1 MKKISS
7 YLKNRNVAMV
17 LYMIAGTL
25 IYCIS
30 IVFILDLGEFYA
42 GGITGI
48 SQLITRIFDK
58 FFDIKISKSIF
69 IALFNAPLFI
79 IGWKEVS
86 NRFAVLSLTSVILQ
100 VVIIYLFDL
109 IRDSGFS
116 PFQDLADN
124 KLLLAILGGL
134 LTGVGCGLCLRG
146 GSSSGG
152 MDIISQYVSLK
163 KNISFVKFS
172 LTVDLIIIC
181 TGGLV
186 AGNISVAIYTIIR
199 LLIHMTALDKIHTIY
214 RFMKLSII
222 TTEKEAI
229 QQGLREN
236 FTHGITI
243 YPVIGGYLNQNRWKM
258 EVVVSSYEI
267 EDYRSFIL
275 KIDPKAFIT
284 VTKVEK
290 VFGNFN
296 RKAIS

>member
-1 MKKISS
+1 MMKISN
-7 YLKNRNVAMV
+7 YLKNRNVSMV
-17 LYMIAGTL
+17 LYMLLGTL
-25 IYCIS
+25 VYCVS
-30 IVFILDLGEFYA
+30 IVFILDLAEFYA

-48 SQLITRIFDK
+48 SQLITKILGK
-58 FFDIKISKSIF
+58 FDINVSKSIF

-79 IGWKEVS
+79 IGWREVS

-100 VVIIYLFDL
+100 VLIIYLFEQ
-109 IRDSGFS
+109 IRNSGFS
-116 PFQDLADN
+116 PFQAIAEE

-163 KNISFVKFS
+163 KNVSFVKFS

-181 TGGLV
+181 TGGIV
-186 AGNISVAIYTIIR
+186 AGDISVAIYTVVR

-214 RFMKLSII
+214 RYMRISII
-222 TTEKEAI
+222 TSEKEKL
-229 QQGLREN
+229 QNGLLQN

-243 YPVIGGYLNQNRWKM
+243 YPAVGGYSNQEKWSL

-267 EDYRSFIL
+267 EEYRTYAL
-275 KIDPKAFIT
+275 KVDPKCFIT
-284 VTKVEK
+284 VSKIESVY
-290 VFGNFN
+290 GNFK
-296 RKAIS
+296 RKTIS